1 MNASRLFFLVIL
13 GVAGVVGLIMA
24 TSSTVRPYL
33 ECDDGK
39 AMATLGV
46 LYDNRRLLHAVEVS
60 GIRHQP
66 MAKLIFRCGSNGM
79 VECTGRRFDRGSIS
93 DFLISR

>member
-1 MNASRLFFLVIL
+1 MNVSRLFFFVVL
-13 GVAGVVGLIMA
+13 GVAGVVGSIMVQ
-24 TSSTVRPYL
+24 SSNVRRYP

-46 LYDNRRLLHAVEVS
+46 LYDNGRLLHAVEVS